1 MSNVVENI
9 ISKFS
14 GKSIMEGIDK
24 NPLKEFTQKYYG
36 LIVLSG
42 RKENYKNI
50 RIDAFPYI
58 NDKETRESLSKKY
71 KEYATTE
78 DILIYFRASE
88 NQELYISER
97 GIYFNMFD
105 VIDEE
110 PNSGFVPFENISSLE
125 VVQKGDYFCL
135 ECNGVLLITDDV
147 KNKDFYEDID
157 LKEYIKHLMD
167 KNLTIS
173 EDDMA
178 DAVKRHMNIRLYE
191 TIKQKLCNYK
201 ILSVVFGSGVRMGFS
216 TCIIDTLL
224 IFVPNHFVVYV
235 IGTGRWCSL
244 NKYKS
249 NSFEVK
255 MGNYR
260 YVYGDRYDDY
270 YSYNSRQMNPIIQY
284 MNEIVA
290 EKEKEK
296 AIEADI
302 QKQVEKLVKLKTI
315 GLITDEE
322 FDEKRKALLERMG
335 I

>member
-1 MSNVVENI
+1 MENI
-9 ISKFS
+9 VEKITSKFS
-14 GKSIMEGIDK
+14 GKSIIEGIDK
-24 NPLKEFTQKYYG
+24 NQLKEFTQKYYG

-58 NDKETRESLSKKY
+58 NDKETRENLSKEY

-78 DILIYFRASE
+78 DILLYFIASE
-88 NQELYISER
+88 NQKLYMSER

-110 PNSGFVPFENISSLE
+110 HNNGFVSFDNISSLE
-125 VVQKGDYFCL
+125 VIQKGDYFCL

-147 KNKDFYEDID
+147 KNKVFYEDID

-178 DAVKRHMNIRLYE
+178 DAVKRHMNIGLYE

-201 ILSVVFGSGVRMGFS
+201 ILSVVFGSDYRLGLRSGSVETIM
-216 TCIIDTLL
+216 
-224 IFVPNHFVVYV
+224 IFVPNHFIIYKKS
-235 IGTGRWCSL
+235 GYWRSL
-244 NKYKS
+244 EKYRS
-249 NSFEVK
+249 NSFEFI
-255 MGNYR
+255 MGEYR
-260 YVYGDRYDDY
+260 YVYGDGFQDY
-270 YSYNSRQMNPIIQY
+270 YSYNSRQMKPIIQY
-284 MNEIVA
+284 MNEIIA
-290 EKEKEK
+290 EEEKEK

-315 GLITDEE
+315 GLITEEE
-322 FDEKRKALLERMG
+322 FDKKRKALLERMG
-335 I
+335 L